1 MKILYNILWM
11 AFILL
16 FVLPQPVDAQGYRR
30 RRQQQRFKAGLL
42 LGGNLSQIDGDRYSG
57 FNKANLQFGVSG
69 AAIFSKQVE
78 LGVEFL
84 YAGRGSRIESRRND
98 PLEEKDRE
106 INLRYM
112 EVPIL
117 FRYRSKPEAPSSF
130 FEAGFSF
137 GRIIRSE
144 VTEPTAP
151 ADGFVFR
158 DLEPEFNKNEL
169 SLLGSYGY
177 RASRHLFFKFR
188 FGFALTQFYDNP
200 RPKEEA
206 PGGSIFGGATAD
218 RIEFLRNYYMALM
231 AHYQF

>member
-1 MKILYNILWM
+1 MKIFYNILWM

-30 RRQQQRFKAGLL
+30 RRYQQRFKAGLL
-42 LGGNLSQIDGDRYSG
+42 LGGNLSQVDGDRYSG

-69 AAIFSKQVE
+69 AAIFSEHVE

-84 YAGRGSRIESRRND
+84 YAGRGSRIESDNNN
-98 PLEEKDRE
+98 PLEDKDRE

-117 FRYRSKPEAPSSF
+117 IRYRGKPEGPSSF

-144 VTEPTAP
+144 VVEPEIP

-158 DLEPEFNKNEL
+158 ELEPEFNKNEL
-169 SLLGSYGY
+169 TLLGSYGY
-177 RASRHLFFKFR
+177 KASRHLHFKFR

-200 RPKEEA
+200 RPKGE
-206 PGGSIFGGATAD
+206 PSGGSIFGGASVD